1 MEAKANQVQE
11 FADEVDFVDV
21 KEKSKLVSNQRYYYI
36 VTLYNNGR
44 RTKGTNETRQTANL

>member
-21 KEKSKLVSNQRYYYI
+21 KEKSKFVSNQRYYYI
-36 VTLYNNGR
+36 VTLYNNGQ
-44 RTKGTNETRQTANL
+44 RTEGTNETRQTANL